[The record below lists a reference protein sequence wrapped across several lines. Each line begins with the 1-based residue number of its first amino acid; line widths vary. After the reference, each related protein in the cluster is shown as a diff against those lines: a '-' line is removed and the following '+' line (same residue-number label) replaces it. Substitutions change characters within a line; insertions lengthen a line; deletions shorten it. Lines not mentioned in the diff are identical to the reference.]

1 MDNLNWLFWAYAI
14 GWTLIFVYLIQIGRR
29 EGTLR
34 RKVADLQAMMEEKW
48 KK

>member
-1 MDNLNWLFWAYAI
+1 MENLNWLFWAYAI
-14 GWTLIFVYLIQIGRR
+14 GWAIIFVYLIQIGRR

-34 RKVADLQAMMEEKW
+34 RKIADLQGMMEEKW

>member
-1 MDNLNWLFWAYAI
+1 MDNLNWLFWGYAI

-29 EGTLR
+29 ESTLR
-34 RKVADLQAMMEEKW
+34 RKVADLQALMDEKW

>member
-1 MDNLNWLFWAYAI
+1 MDNLNWLFWGYAV

-29 EGTLR
+29 ESTLR
-34 RKVADLQAMMEEKW
+34 RKVTDLQALMDEKW